1 MKKFY
6 TLVSATEKNGGF
18 SIELDG
24 KVVRTPAGTTLTA
37 PTRTIADFIVGEWS
51 SQGETIDPE
60 TMPVTQIL
68 TTCLDHVC
76 RERNAIHPQVM
87 AYLDT
92 DLICYFHDDE
102 TQDVYQWQYD
112 AWEPWHKWFKDTY
125 GDELSRTSGLVALKQ
140 SDAVRSLINKQ
151 VKSYDDLAFTVLQL
165 VTALSGSL
173 VLALAFMKDEI
184 TEEQIFKAAF
194 VEELYRAELYNEKLH
209 GHAPHQEKKMKSM
222 QRDLT
227 ACRNILRS

>member
-6 TLVSATEKNGGF
+6 TLVSAAEIDGGF
-18 SIELDG
+18 AIELDG
-24 KVVRTPAGTTLTA
+24 KPVKTPSRTTLLA
-37 PTRTIADFIVGEWS
+37 PSQPIADIVVQEWI
-51 SQGETIDPE
+51 SQDETIDPE
-60 TMPVTQIL
+60 TMPITQIL
-68 TTCLDHVC
+68 TTWLDRVVRD
-76 RERNAIHPQVM
+76 REVMHPQVM

-102 TQDVYQWQYD
+102 TQDVYKWQAE
-112 AWEPWHKWFKDTY
+112 AWEPWHKWFKDRF
-125 GDELSRTSGLVALKQ
+125 GEELSRTSGLAALKQ
-140 SDAVRSLINKQ
+140 RDAARTSVEEQ
-151 VKSYDDLAFTVLQL
+151 VNGYDDLAFTVLQL

-173 VLALAFMKDEI
+173 VLALAFMRDEI

-194 VEELYRAELYNEKLH
+194 VEELYRAELYNEELH

-222 QRDLT
+222 RRDLT